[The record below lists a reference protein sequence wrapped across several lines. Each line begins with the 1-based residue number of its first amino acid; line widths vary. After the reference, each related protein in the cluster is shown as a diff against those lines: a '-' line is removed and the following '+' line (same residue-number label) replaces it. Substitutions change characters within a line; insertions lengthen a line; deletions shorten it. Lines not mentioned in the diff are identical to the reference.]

1 MGHTIGKAA
10 LPAIL
15 VIDDEPGIRQAL
27 ASILEDEKY
36 RVYTA
41 EDAVGGME
49 ILDREKVNMVFLDVL
64 LPRLGG
70 LEALEHIRGSWPEM
84 EVVMISG
91 HANIDMAVR
100 AVKGGAFDF
109 LEKPLSLD
117 KVLTVCRNALAIGKL
132 REENR
137 RLQKNAALASRE
149 LIGDSAAINNVRV
162 LVEQAAASDARILIT
177 GENGT
182 GKEVAARAIHLRSAR
197 AERPF
202 VEVNCAAI
210 PETLIESELFGHEKG
225 AFTDAVS
232 SRKGRFEIARGG
244 TLFLDEIGDMSLS
257 AQAKVLRVIQEQKM
271 ERLGGEKTI
280 ETDVR
285 IVAATNKNLEEACA
299 RGRFRQ
305 DLYFRLNVIPIHIPP
320 LRERPGDIPL
330 LLCHFLKKMETE
342 IKLEDDALEL
352 LTSHDW
358 PGNVRELKNLAER
371 IAVMHS
377 GGSINGKELMG
388 LLNKSIGHAGGRTA
402 SPTLPAKPPAA
413 SPAALPGGT
422 LLPETLLEQNFSDA
436 KESFEKCYLEFQI
449 SRNNGIISK
458 TAEAIGIYPS
468 NLHAK
473 LKKYGIAAHS
483 VKDKEDG

>member
-1 MGHTIGKAA
+1 MA
-10 LPAIL
+10 AIL
-15 VIDDEPGIRQAL
+15 IIDDEPGIRQTL
-27 ASILEDEKY
+27 GSILKDEKY
-36 RVYTA
+36 RVFTA
-41 EDAVGGME
+41 EDAVVGIELLGSQK
-49 ILDREKVNMVFLDVL
+49 IDLVFLDVL

-70 LEALEHIRGSWPEM
+70 LEALEQIRIDWPAV

-117 KVLTVCRNALAIGKL
+117 KVLTVCRNALTMRKL

-137 RLQKNAALASRE
+137 NLRKNASLAHKEIIGVSAVIDKIRE
-149 LIGDSAAINNVRV
+149 LIS
-162 LVEQAAASDARILIT
+162 QASASDARILIT

-182 GKEVAARAIHLRSAR
+182 GKELVAKAIHLRSSR
-197 AERPF
+197 AGGPF

-232 SRKGRFEIARGG
+232 SRRGRFETANGG

-257 AQAKVLRVIQEQKM
+257 AQAKVLRVIQEQKI

-285 IVAATNKNLEEACA
+285 IIAATNMDLEKACA
-299 RGRFRQ
+299 QGRFRQ
-305 DLYFRLNVIPIHIPP
+305 DLFFRLNVIPIHVPP
-320 LRERPGDIPL
+320 LRERVGDIPL
-330 LLCHFLKKMETE
+330 LLYQFLKDMDIENLR
-342 IKLEDDALEL
+342 LEQDAMDL
-352 LTSHDW
+352 LSSHDW

-371 IAVMHS
+371 IAVMHTGTS
-377 GGSINGKELMG
+377 MDKQALSLLINK
-388 LLNKSIGHAGGRTA
+388 AGGINN
-402 SPTLPAKPPAA
+402 
-413 SPAALPGGT
+413 G
-422 LLPETLLEQNFSDA
+422 PETRTVQPGEFALSTNILEQNFNGA
-436 KESFEKCYLEFQI
+436 KESFEKLYLEFHLYK
-449 SRNNGIISK
+449 NNGIISR

-473 LKKYGIAAHS
+473 LKKHGIAAQAIAS
-483 VKDKEDG
+483 ASTQQDDTRG

>member
-1 MGHTIGKAA
+1 MA
-10 LPAIL
+10 AIL
-15 VIDDEPGIRQAL
+15 IIDDEPGIRQAL

-41 EDAVGGME
+41 EDAVAGME
-49 ILDREKVNMVFLDVL
+49 LLEKTKVDLIFLDVL
-64 LPRLGG
+64 LPKLGG
-70 LEALEHIRGSWPEM
+70 LEALEHIRESWPSL

-100 AVKGGAFDF
+100 AVKHGAFDF

-117 KVLTVCRNALAIGKL
+117 KVLTVCRNALALGKL

-137 RLQKNAALASRE
+137 RLQKNTLLAHGE
-149 LIGDSAAINNVRV
+149 IIGTSAAINDVRT
-162 LVEQAAASDARILIT
+162 LVTQAAASDARILIT

-182 GKEVAARAIHLRSAR
+182 GKEVVAKAIHLRSSR
-197 AERPF
+197 ADRPF
-202 VEVNCAAI
+202 LEVNCAAI
-210 PETLIESELFGHEKG
+210 PDTLIESELFGHEKG

-232 SRKGRFEIARGG
+232 SRKGRFEVACGG
-244 TLFLDEIGDMSLS
+244 TLFLDEVGDMSLS

-285 IVAATNKNLEEACA
+285 IIAATNQDLETACA
-299 RGRFRQ
+299 QGNFRQ

-320 LRERPGDIPL
+320 LRERPGDASL
-330 LLCHFLKKMETE
+330 LLCHFLKEMEME
-342 IKLEDDALEL
+342 IKLKDDALEML
-352 LTSHDW
+352 SSYDW

-371 IAVMHS
+371 IAVMHT
-377 GGSINGKELMG
+377 GGSINGTDLAD
-388 LLNKSIGHAGGRTA
+388 LLSKGRGPAGGLA
-402 SPTLPAKPPAA
+402 VGPAPDEITLPKKM
-413 SPAALPGGT
+413 
-422 LLPETLLEQNFSDA
+422 LEQNFSDA
-436 KESFEKCYLEFQI
+436 KESFEKRYLEFQLLK
-449 SRNNGIISK
+449 NNGIISK

-473 LKKYGIAAHS
+473 LKKYGIAAQTR
-483 VKDKEDG
+483 G

>member
-1 MGHTIGKAA
+1 MGHIMS
-10 LPAIL
+10 PAIL

-41 EDAVGGME
+41 EDAVAGME
-49 ILDREKVNMVFLDVL
+49 ILDREKIDVVFLDVL
-64 LPRLGG
+64 LPKLGG
-70 LEALEHIRGSWPEM
+70 LEALEHIHGSWPEL

-91 HANIDMAVR
+91 HASIDMAVR

-117 KVLTVCRNALAIGKL
+117 KVLTVCRNALAIEKL

-137 RLQKNAALASRE
+137 RLQKNVSLAYRE
-149 LIGDSAAINNVRV
+149 LIGDSAAINSVRA
-162 LVEQAAASDARILIT
+162 LVTQAAASDARILIT

-182 GKEVAARAIHLRSAR
+182 GKEVVARAIHLRSAR

-257 AQAKVLRVIQEQKM
+257 AQAKVLRAIQEQKI

-320 LRERPGDIPL
+320 LRERSGDIPL
-330 LLCHFLKKMETE
+330 LLCHFLKEMETE
-342 IKLEDDALEL
+342 IKLKDDALEL
-352 LTSHDW
+352 LASHDW

-377 GGSINGKELMG
+377 GGSISGKELMG
-388 LLNKSIGHAGGRTA
+388 LLNRGGGSAGGLA
-402 SPTLPAKPPAA
+402 GGKAHSPTLP
-413 SPAALPGGT
+413 GGT
-422 LLPETLLEQNFSDA
+422 ALPETLLEQNFNDA

-449 SRNNGIISK
+449 SKNNGIISR

-483 VKDKEDG
+483 MKDKEDG